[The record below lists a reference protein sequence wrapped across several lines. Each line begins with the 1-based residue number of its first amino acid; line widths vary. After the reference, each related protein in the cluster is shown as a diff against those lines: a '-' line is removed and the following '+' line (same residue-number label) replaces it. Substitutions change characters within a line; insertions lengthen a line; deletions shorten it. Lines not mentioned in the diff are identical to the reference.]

1 MCFVLT
7 CLCVCHSFLPV
18 YLSFLPA
25 CVQVRRSPVAV
36 LLLGVGFGVAFV
48 FLTLGVD
55 NFQAGFRLQ
64 HGVAVVDPAEYT
76 EVMGATS
83 SADKRLRSVAGA
95 SAGVVFVAGV
105 SLVLFVYLLSHSGFC
120 NIYICYLFFWTKF
133 CDLCLCFRLSVLPAC
148 LPACMS
154 VYLYVISVCLSVC
167 LPVASLPVCVCV
179 FLSSCLPAYLPVF
192 LPTCL
197 SSCLPACLP
206 VCLPV
211 CLPTSLSACLSAC
224 FIACLSA

>member
-25 CVQVRRSPVAV
+25 CVQVRRSPLAV

-48 FLTLGVD
+48 LLILGVD
-55 NFQAGFRLQ
+55 TFQAGFRLQ
-64 HGVAVVDPAEYT
+64 HGIAVVDPAEYT

-95 SAGVVFVAGV
+95 SAGVVLVAGV
-105 SLVLFVYLLSHSGFC
+105 ILVSFVYLLSHSGFC
-120 NIYICYLFFWTKF
+120 NIYLFFGTKF

-148 LPACMS
+148 LPVCLPACEPIFMS
-154 VYLYVISVCLSVC
+154 YLSVCLSV
-167 LPVASLPVCVCV
+167 
-179 FLSSCLPAYLPVF
+179 YL
-192 LPTCL
+192 
-197 SSCLPACLP
+197 
-206 VCLPV
+206 
-211 CLPTSLSACLSAC
+211 
-224 FIACLSA
+224 